1 MKELLRNAFSPILEN
16 FESGTEE
23 YIYKKSHRV
32 ILIVM
37 GILFGILSTAVA
49 AMAADADNSGYYI
62 PVVIFGLVSLVTLV
76 VGLLGNERG
85 VASIWGN
92 K

>member
-1 MKELLRNAFSPILEN
+1 MKNILRKAFSPILST

-23 YIYKKSHRV
+23 FIYKPSHRT

-37 GILFGILSTAVA
+37 GVLFGGLAGIVYS
-49 AMAADADNSGYYI
+49 MASDAGIPGYMI

-76 VGLLGNERG
+76 VGLLGTERA
-85 VASIWGN
+85 VSKIWGH

>member
-1 MKELLRNAFSPILEN
+1 MKDLLRKAFSPILEN

-23 YIYKKSHRV
+23 YAYKTSHRV

-37 GILFGILSTAVA
+37 EILFSILSTAVA
-49 AMAADADNSGYYI
+49 FMAAEADNTGYYI

-76 VGLLGNERG
+76 VGLLGNERA